1 MIVNGVDE
9 EKLVVTAFNGI
20 TGDVR
25 VNPPRGLTE
34 SSTRIADQRH
44 TQWTYLC
51 EDDPDCFAVGYS
63 KVSAAGAKG
72 QVIGQHACPA
82 PMRFGIIPTGK
93 TLVEKMW
100 DTADLAMRALKEDRW
115 YPDPETNGERL
126 KGFIAGIAEALTFF
140 ASPWFRIQKDVLVE
154 INRRWKMHAGEIP
167 WSPTPTYRF
176 NPPLDQLTFSKMV
189 DDQEWA
195 EKNRPLPSPANL
207 GRSARQPSRQPVT
220 RARKA
225 AVQPEPVV
233 SVPPRTITDEDQA
246 TMRTMFAGGTSIGLL
261 AQLFDLGE
269 GRVAMI
275 VKPEEDTSL
284 DLF

>member
-9 EKLVVTAFNGI
+9 DKLVVTAFNGI
-20 TGDVR
+20 TGDIR

-51 EDDPDCFAVGYS
+51 EDDPECFAVGYS

-72 QVIGQHACPA
+72 QVIGKHVCPA
-82 PMRFGIIPTGK
+82 PMRFGLVPTGK
-93 TLVEKMW
+93 TLLEKMW
-100 DTADLAMRALKEDRW
+100 DTADLAMRALKEDRY

-126 KGFIAGIAEALTFF
+126 KGFIAGVAEAITFF
-140 ASPWFRIQKDVLVE
+140 ASPWFRIQKDVLIE
-154 INRRWKMHAGEIP
+154 INRRYKMHTGEIP

-176 NPPLDQLTFSKMV
+176 NPPYETLTFDKLVS
-189 DDQEWA
+189 DQEWSDG
-195 EKNRPLPSPANL
+195 NRPLPSPANL
-207 GRSARQPSRQPVT
+207 GRVARAVGKQPTTRVRKPV
-220 RARKA
+220 
-225 AVQPEPVV
+225 VQPEPVV
-233 SVPPRTITDEDQA
+233 SVPPRIITDEDQA
-246 TMRTMFAGGTSIGLL
+246 IMRTMHANGTSVGML

-275 VKPEEDTSL
+275 VGPNEDL
-284 DLF
+284 IFDLI